1 MSHDFRYTQDDIL
14 RGKAVSLIARVQS
27 ELHRPDVTFEELLA
41 RDNSWS
47 EHPEILEQVRRW
59 HSERFAWEAQG

>member
-14 RGKAVSLIARVQS
+14 RGKAV
-27 ELHRPDVTFEELLA
+27 
-41 RDNSWS
+41 
-47 EHPEILEQVRRW
+47 PEILEQVRRW